1 MWDGGIQ
8 MRGQDSLSRTRQYMH
23 FKRYVKHV
31 GLLFLYIFQIHED
44 RHNSLY
50 TMENHICITHELT
63 TNKK

>member
-31 GLLFLYIFQIHED
+31 GLFFLYIFQIHED
-44 RHNSLY
+44 RHNSYGKSHLHN
-50 TMENHICITHELT
+50 T
-63 TNKK
+63 